1 MKTDFFSEK
10 KYINAYLVCAF
21 LFLLVGLFQSWNVA
35 FSILNLCLI
44 SAIMS
49 IGINIQ
55 WGNSGIVNFGV
66 MGFAAIGGLCGVLI
80 SMPPTLEVWKDGT
93 AVILIILFSFF
104 ILGILVKKFLKK
116 FIYNKYLKI
125 LLSIIIIL
133 FSLYLIKSIFIPSI
147 NFIENTNSA
156 KTGYIGGLNLPII
169 LSWPIAGLFCGVIAF
184 LIGKIALGLRS
195 DYLAIATLGISE
207 IIIYIIKNEEWL
219 ARGVKNVNGL
229 PRPVPYEIDL
239 QKNEFIQT
247 ISNTLNLSVIEL
259 SSLIVKGLY
268 SILFISVL
276 LIIFFLLQKAIKSP
290 WGRMMRAVRDNEISA
305 EAMGINVKK
314 RHLQVFIIGSAIIGI
329 SGAMLTTLDGQF
341 TPSSYQPL
349 RYTFLIWI
357 MVIIGGSGNNHGAI
371 IGGFAIWFFWIQAE
385 PIGIFLIE
393 LITFFL
399 SDQNEMKLYLLN
411 HAAYM
416 RLLLMGL
423 VLILALRF
431 FPKGII
437 EEEKRL

>member
-93 AVILIILFSFF
+93 AVILIILFSFL
-104 ILGILVKKFLKK
+104 ISGILVKKFLKK

-147 NFIENTNSA
+147 NIIENTNSA

-169 LSWPIAGLFCGVIAF
+169 FSWPIAGLFCGVIAF

-247 ISNTLNLSVIEL
+247 LSNTLNLSVIEL

-268 SILFISVL
+268 SILFILVL
-276 LIIFFLLQKAIKSP
+276 LVIFFLLQKAIKSP

-393 LITFFL
+393 LITIFL

>member
-93 AVILIILFSFF
+93 AVILIILFSFL
-104 ILGILVKKFLKK
+104 ISGILVKKFLKK

-247 ISNTLNLSVIEL
+247 LSNTLNLSVIEL

-268 SILFISVL
+268 SILFILVL
-276 LIIFFLLQKAIKSP
+276 LIIFYILQKAIKSP

-393 LITFFL
+393 LITIFL

>member
-1 MKTDFFSEK
+1 MKTDFISGK
-10 KYINAYLVCAF
+10 KYIKAYLVCAF

-93 AVILIILFSFF
+93 AVVLIIFFSFL
-104 ILGILVKKFLKK
+104 ISGILVKKFLKK

-169 LSWPIAGLFCGVIAF
+169 FSWPIAGLFCGVIAF

-247 ISNTLNLSVIEL
+247 LSNTINLSVIEL

-268 SILFISVL
+268 SILFILVL

-393 LITFFL
+393 LITIFL

>member
-93 AVILIILFSFF
+93 AVILIILFSFL
-104 ILGILVKKFLKK
+104 ISGILVRKFLKK
-116 FIYNKYLKI
+116 CIYNKYLKI

-247 ISNTLNLSVIEL
+247 LSNTLNLSVIEL

-268 SILFISVL
+268 SILFILVL

-290 WGRMMRAVRDNEISA
+290 WGRMMRAVRDNETSA

-393 LITFFL
+393 LITIFL
-399 SDQNEMKLYLLN
+399 SDQNEIKLYLLN

>member
-10 KYINAYLVCAF
+10 NYINAYLVCAF

-93 AVILIILFSFF
+93 AVILIILFSFL
-104 ILGILVKKFLKK
+104 ISGILVKNFLKK

-247 ISNTLNLSVIEL
+247 LSNTLNLSVIEL

-268 SILFISVL
+268 SILFILVL

-290 WGRMMRAVRDNEISA
+290 WGRMMRAVRDNETSA

-393 LITFFL
+393 LITIFL
-399 SDQNEMKLYLLN
+399 SDQNEIKLYLLN

>member
-1 MKTDFFSEK
+1 MKTNFFGKK

-93 AVILIILFSFF
+93 AVILIILFSF
-104 ILGILVKKFLKK
+104 LVSGILIKKFWKI
-116 FIYNKYLKI
+116 FVHNKYIKI

-184 LIGKIALGLRS
+184 FIGKIALGLRS

-247 ISNTLNLSVIEL
+247 LSNTLNLSLIEL

-268 SILFISVL
+268 SILFILVL

-393 LITFFL
+393 LITIFL
-399 SDQNEMKLYLLN
+399 SDQNEVKLYLLN

>member
-93 AVILIILFSFF
+93 VVILIIFFSFL
-104 ILGILVKKFLKK
+104 ISGILVKKFLKK

-239 QKNEFIQT
+239 QKNEFIQ
-247 ISNTLNLSVIEL
+247 ILSNTLNLSVIEL

-268 SILFISVL
+268 SILFILVL

-393 LITFFL
+393 LITIFL
-399 SDQNEMKLYLLN
+399 SDQNEIKLYLLN

>member
-1 MKTDFFSEK
+1 MKTDFISKK

-55 WGNSGIVNFGV
+55 WGNSGIVNFGI

-80 SMPPTLEVWKDGT
+80 SMPPTLEVWKEGT
-93 AVILIILFSFF
+93 AVILIILFSF
-104 ILGILVKKFLKK
+104 LVSGILIKKYWKIFV
-116 FIYNKYLKI
+116 YNKYIKL
-125 LLSIIIIL
+125 LLSIMIIL
-133 FSLYLIKSIFIPSI
+133 FSLYLIKSIYIPSI
-147 NFIENTNSA
+147 SFIENTNSA

-268 SILFISVL
+268 SILFILVL

-305 EAMGINVKK
+305 EAIGINVKK

-393 LITFFL
+393 LITIFL
-399 SDQNEMKLYLLN
+399 SDQNVMKLYLLN

>member
-93 AVILIILFSFF
+93 AVILIILFSFL
-104 ILGILVKKFLKK
+104 ISGILVKKFLKK

-247 ISNTLNLSVIEL
+247 LSNTLNLSVIEL

-268 SILFISVL
+268 SILFILVL

-385 PIGIFLIE
+385 PIGIFIIE
-393 LITFFL
+393 LITIFL

>member
-93 AVILIILFSFF
+93 AVILIILFSFL
-104 ILGILVKKFLKK
+104 ISGILVKKFLKK

-247 ISNTLNLSVIEL
+247 LSNTLNLSVIEL

-268 SILFISVL
+268 SILFILVL

-290 WGRMMRAVRDNEISA
+290 WGRMMRAVRDNETSA

-393 LITFFL
+393 LITIFL
-399 SDQNEMKLYLLN
+399 SDQNEIKLYLLN

>member
-10 KYINAYLVCAF
+10 NYINAYLVCAF

-93 AVILIILFSFF
+93 AVILIILFSFL
-104 ILGILVKKFLKK
+104 ISGILVKKFLKK

-133 FSLYLIKSIFIPSI
+133 FSLYLIKTIFIPSI

-247 ISNTLNLSVIEL
+247 LSNTLNLSVIEL

-268 SILFISVL
+268 SILFILVL

-290 WGRMMRAVRDNEISA
+290 WGRMMRAVRDNETSA

-393 LITFFL
+393 LITIFL
-399 SDQNEMKLYLLN
+399 SDQNEIKLYLLN

>member
-93 AVILIILFSFF
+93 AVILIILFSFL
-104 ILGILVKKFLKK
+104 ISGILVKKFLKK

-147 NFIENTNSA
+147 NIIENTNSA

-169 LSWPIAGLFCGVIAF
+169 FSWPIAGLFCGVIAF

-247 ISNTLNLSVIEL
+247 LSNTLNLSVIEL

-268 SILFISVL
+268 SILFILVL

-393 LITFFL
+393 LITIFL

>member
-93 AVILIILFSFF
+93 AVILIILFSFL
-104 ILGILVKKFLKK
+104 ISGILVKKFLKK

-169 LSWPIAGLFCGVIAF
+169 FSWPIAGLFCGVIAF

-247 ISNTLNLSVIEL
+247 LSNTLNLSVIEL

-268 SILFISVL
+268 SILFILVL

-290 WGRMMRAVRDNEISA
+290 WGRMMRAVRDNETSA

-393 LITFFL
+393 LITIFL

>member
-1 MKTDFFSEK
+1 MKTDFISEK
-10 KYINAYLVCAF
+10 KYINSYFVCAF

-44 SAIMS
+44 SSIMS

-93 AVILIILFSFF
+93 AIILIILFSFL
-104 ILGILVKKFLKK
+104 ISGILIKKFWKI
-116 FIYNKYLKI
+116 FVHNKHLKI

-133 FSLYLIKSIFIPSI
+133 FSLYLIKSIFIPST

-239 QKNEFIQT
+239 QKNEFLQI
-247 ISNTLNLSVIEL
+247 ISETLNLSVIEF
-259 SSLIVKGLY
+259 SSLIVKSLY
-268 SILFISVL
+268 SILFILVL

-393 LITFFL
+393 LITIFL

>member
-93 AVILIILFSFF
+93 AVILIILFSFL
-104 ILGILVKKFLKK
+104 ISGILVKKFLKK

-247 ISNTLNLSVIEL
+247 FSNTLNLSVIEL

-268 SILFISVL
+268 SILFILVL
-276 LIIFFLLQKAIKSP
+276 LTIFFLLQKAIKSP

-393 LITFFL
+393 LITIFL

>member
-10 KYINAYLVCAF
+10 KYINAYLICAF

-93 AVILIILFSFF
+93 AVILIILFSFL
-104 ILGILVKKFLKK
+104 ILGILVKKFFKK

-169 LSWPIAGLFCGVIAF
+169 FSWPIAGLFCGVIAF

-247 ISNTLNLSVIEL
+247 LSNTLNLSVIEL

-268 SILFISVL
+268 SILFILVL

-371 IGGFAIWFFWIQAE
+371 IGGFSIWFFWIQAE

-393 LITFFL
+393 LITIFL

>member
-1 MKTDFFSEK
+1 MKTDLISEK
-10 KYINAYLVCAF
+10 KYINAYLICAF

-55 WGNSGIVNFGV
+55 WGNSGIVNFGI

-104 ILGILVKKFLKK
+104 ISGILIKKFWKI
-116 FIYNKYLKI
+116 FVYNKYLKI
-125 LLSIIIIL
+125 LLSIIFIL
-133 FSLYLIKSIFIPSI
+133 FSLYLIKSIFIPSM

-169 LSWPIAGLFCGVIAF
+169 FSWPIAGLFCGVIAF

-247 ISNTLNLSVIEL
+247 LSNTLNLSVIEL

-268 SILFISVL
+268 SILFILVL

-305 EAMGINVKK
+305 EAMGINVEK

-393 LITFFL
+393 LITIFL

>member
-1 MKTDFFSEK
+1 MKTDFLSEK

-93 AVILIILFSFF
+93 AVILIILFSFL
-104 ILGILVKKFLKK
+104 ISGILVKKFLKK

-169 LSWPIAGLFCGVIAF
+169 FSWPIAGLFCGVIAF

-247 ISNTLNLSVIEL
+247 LSNTLNLSVIEL

-268 SILFISVL
+268 SILFILVL

-393 LITFFL
+393 LITIFL

>member
-10 KYINAYLVCAF
+10 NYINAYLVCAF

-93 AVILIILFSFF
+93 AVILIILFSFL
-104 ILGILVKKFLKK
+104 ISGILVKKFLKK
-116 FIYNKYLKI
+116 FIYNRYLKI

-247 ISNTLNLSVIEL
+247 LSNTLNLSVIEL

-268 SILFISVL
+268 SILFILVL

-290 WGRMMRAVRDNEISA
+290 WGRMMRAVRDNETSA

-393 LITFFL
+393 LITIFL
-399 SDQNEMKLYLLN
+399 SDQNEIKLYLLN

>member
-10 KYINAYLVCAF
+10 KYINAYLVCVF
-21 LFLLVGLFQSWNVA
+21 LFLIVGLFQSWNVA

-93 AVILIILFSFF
+93 AVILIILFSFL
-104 ILGILVKKFLKK
+104 ISGILVKKFLKK

-169 LSWPIAGLFCGVIAF
+169 FSWPIAGLFCGVIAF

-393 LITFFL
+393 LITIFL

>member
-93 AVILIILFSFF
+93 AVILIILFSFL
-104 ILGILVKKFLKK
+104 ISGILVKNFLKK

-247 ISNTLNLSVIEL
+247 LSNTLNLSVIEL
-259 SSLIVKGLY
+259 SSLIVKCLY
-268 SILFISVL
+268 SILFILVL

-393 LITFFL
+393 LITIFL
-399 SDQNEMKLYLLN
+399 NDQNEMKLYLLN

>member
-93 AVILIILFSFF
+93 AVILIILFSFL
-104 ILGILVKKFLKK
+104 ILGILVIKFLKK

-147 NFIENTNSA
+147 NIIENTNSA

-169 LSWPIAGLFCGVIAF
+169 FSWPIAGLFCGVIAF

-247 ISNTLNLSVIEL
+247 LSNTLNLSVIEL

-268 SILFISVL
+268 SILFILVL

-393 LITFFL
+393 LITIFL

>member
-93 AVILIILFSFF
+93 AVILIILFSFL
-104 ILGILVKKFLKK
+104 ISGILVKKFLKK

-169 LSWPIAGLFCGVIAF
+169 LSWPIAGLFCWVIAF

-247 ISNTLNLSVIEL
+247 LSNTLNLSVIEL
-259 SSLIVKGLY
+259 SSLIVKCLY
-268 SILFISVL
+268 SILFILVL

-290 WGRMMRAVRDNEISA
+290 WGRMMRAVRDNETSA

-393 LITFFL
+393 LITIFL
-399 SDQNEMKLYLLN
+399 SDQNEIKLYLLN

>member
-93 AVILIILFSFF
+93 AVILIILFSFL
-104 ILGILVKKFLKK
+104 ISGILVKKFLKK

-305 EAMGINVKK
+305 DAMGINVKK
-314 RHLQVFIIGSAIIGI
+314 RHLQVFVIGSAIIGI

>member
-93 AVILIILFSFF
+93 AIILIILFSFL
-104 ILGILVKKFLKK
+104 ISGILIKKFWKI
-116 FIYNKYLKI
+116 FVHNKYLKI

-247 ISNTLNLSVIEL
+247 LSNTLNLSVIEL

-268 SILFISVL
+268 SILFILVL

-393 LITFFL
+393 LITIFL
-399 SDQNEMKLYLLN
+399 NDQNEMKLYLLN

>member
-1 MKTDFFSEK
+1 MKTDFISEK

-93 AVILIILFSFF
+93 AVILIILFSFL
-104 ILGILVKKFLKK
+104 ISGILVKKFLKK

-247 ISNTLNLSVIEL
+247 ISNALNSSVIEL

-268 SILFISVL
+268 SILFILVL

-290 WGRMMRAVRDNEISA
+290 WGRMMRAVRDNEVSA

-385 PIGIFLIE
+385 PIGTSLIE
-393 LITFFL
+393 LVTIFL
-399 SDQNEMKLYLLN
+399 NDQNEIKLYLLN

>member
-169 LSWPIAGLFCGVIAF
+169 FSWPIAGLFCGVIAF

-371 IGGFAIWFFWIQAE
+371 IGGFSIWFFWIQAE

-393 LITFFL
+393 LITIFL

>member
-1 MKTDFFSEK
+1 MKTDLISEK

-93 AVILIILFSFF
+93 AVILIILFSFL
-104 ILGILVKKFLKK
+104 ISGILVKKFLKK

-247 ISNTLNLSVIEL
+247 LSNTLNLSVIEL

-268 SILFISVL
+268 SILFILVL

-305 EAMGINVKK
+305 EAMGVNVKK

-393 LITFFL
+393 LITIFL

>member
-93 AVILIILFSFF
+93 AVILIILFSFL
-104 ILGILVKKFLKK
+104 ISGILVKKFLKK

-247 ISNTLNLSVIEL
+247 LSNTLNLSVIEL

-268 SILFISVL
+268 SILFILVL

-393 LITFFL
+393 LITIFL

>member
-10 KYINAYLVCAF
+10 KYINAYLVCVF

-93 AVILIILFSFF
+93 AVILIILFSFL
-104 ILGILVKKFLKK
+104 ISGILVKKFLKK

-125 LLSIIIIL
+125 LLLIIIIL

-169 LSWPIAGLFCGVIAF
+169 FSWPIAGLFCGVIAF
-184 LIGKIALGLRS
+184 FIGKIALGLRS

-247 ISNTLNLSVIEL
+247 LSNTLNLSVIEL

-268 SILFISVL
+268 SILFILVL

-385 PIGIFLIE
+385 PIGVFLIE
-393 LITFFL
+393 LITIFL
-399 SDQNEMKLYLLN
+399 SDQNEVKLYLLN

>member
-1 MKTDFFSEK
+1 MKTDFISEK

-80 SMPPTLEVWKDGT
+80 SMPPTLEVWKEGT
-93 AVILIILFSFF
+93 AVILIILFSF
-104 ILGILVKKFLKK
+104 LVAGILIKKFWKI
-116 FIYNKYLKI
+116 FIYNKYIKI

-133 FSLYLIKSIFIPSI
+133 FSLYLIKSTFIPSI
-147 NFIENTNSA
+147 SFIENTNSA

-247 ISNTLNLSVIEL
+247 LSNTLNLSVIEL

-268 SILFISVL
+268 SILFILVL

-393 LITFFL
+393 LITIFL

>member
-93 AVILIILFSFF
+93 AVILIILFSFL
-104 ILGILVKKFLKK
+104 ISGILVKKFLKK

-169 LSWPIAGLFCGVIAF
+169 FSWPIAGLFCGVIAF

-268 SILFISVL
+268 SILFILVL

-393 LITFFL
+393 LITIFL

>member
-10 KYINAYLVCAF
+10 NYINAYLVCAF

-93 AVILIILFSFF
+93 AVILIILFAFLIS
-104 ILGILVKKFLKK
+104 GILVKKFLKK

-125 LLSIIIIL
+125 LLSILIIL

-156 KTGYIGGLNLPII
+156 KTGYMGGLNLPII
-169 LSWPIAGLFCGVIAF
+169 FSWPIAGLFCSVIAF

-247 ISNTLNLSVIEL
+247 ISNTLNLSVIES

-268 SILFISVL
+268 SILFILVL
-276 LIIFFLLQKAIKSP
+276 LTIFFLLQKAIKSP

-393 LITFFL
+393 LITIFL

>member
-1 MKTDFFSEK
+1 MKTDLISEK
-10 KYINAYLVCAF
+10 KYINAYIVCAF

-80 SMPPTLEVWKDGT
+80 SMPPTLEVWKEGT
-93 AVILIILFSFF
+93 EVILIILFSFL
-104 ILGILVKKFLKK
+104 ISGILVKKFLKK

-156 KTGYIGGLNLPII
+156 KTGYIGGLNLPI
-169 LSWPIAGLFCGVIAF
+169 LFSWPIAGLFCGVIAF

-239 QKNEFIQT
+239 QKNELILT
-247 ISNTLNLSVIEL
+247 LSNTLNLSVIEL

-268 SILFISVL
+268 SILFILVL

-290 WGRMMRAVRDNEISA
+290 WGRMMRAVRDNETSA

-393 LITFFL
+393 LITIFL

>member
-10 KYINAYLVCAF
+10 KYINAYLVCVF

-93 AVILIILFSFF
+93 AVILIILFSFL
-104 ILGILVKKFLKK
+104 ISGILVKKFLKK
-116 FIYNKYLKI
+116 FVNNKYLKI

-393 LITFFL
+393 LITIFL
-399 SDQNEMKLYLLN
+399 SDQNEIKLYLLN

>member
-93 AVILIILFSFF
+93 AVILIILFSFL
-104 ILGILVKKFLKK
+104 ISGILVKNFLKK

-147 NFIENTNSA
+147 NIIENTNSA

-169 LSWPIAGLFCGVIAF
+169 FSWPIAGLFCGVIAF

-247 ISNTLNLSVIEL
+247 LSNTLNLSVIEL

-268 SILFISVL
+268 SILFILVL

-393 LITFFL
+393 LITIFL
-399 SDQNEMKLYLLN
+399 NDQNEIKLYLLN

>member
-93 AVILIILFSFF
+93 AVILIILFSFL
-104 ILGILVKKFLKK
+104 ISGILVKKFLKK
-116 FIYNKYLKI
+116 FVNNKYLKI
-125 LLSIIIIL
+125 LLTIIIIL

-169 LSWPIAGLFCGVIAF
+169 FSWPIAGLFCGVIAF

-247 ISNTLNLSVIEL
+247 LSNTLNLSVIEF

-268 SILFISVL
+268 SLLFILVL

-393 LITFFL
+393 LITIFL

>member
-93 AVILIILFSFF
+93 AVILIILFSFL
-104 ILGILVKKFLKK
+104 ISGILVKKFLKK

-247 ISNTLNLSVIEL
+247 LSNTLNLSVIEL
-259 SSLIVKGLY
+259 SSLIVKCLY
-268 SILFISVL
+268 SILFILVL

-393 LITFFL
+393 LITIFL
-399 SDQNEMKLYLLN
+399 SDQNEIKLYLLN

>member
-93 AVILIILFSFF
+93 AVILIILFSFL
-104 ILGILVKKFLKK
+104 ISGILVKKFLKK

-133 FSLYLIKSIFIPSI
+133 FSLYFLKSIFIPSI

-247 ISNTLNLSVIEL
+247 LSNTLNLSVIEL

-268 SILFISVL
+268 SILFILVL

-393 LITFFL
+393 LITIFL

>member
-1 MKTDFFSEK
+1 MKTDFFSKK

-93 AVILIILFSFF
+93 AVILIILFSFL
-104 ILGILVKKFLKK
+104 ISGILVKKFWKK

-247 ISNTLNLSVIEL
+247 LSNTLNLSVIEL

-268 SILFISVL
+268 SILFILVL

-393 LITFFL
+393 LITIFL